1 MGQPK
6 KTFLIKKYLK
16 FTDQTTYKVLS
27 SLTKNEALIKVLTAQ
42 YWDYGLPPRQSSF
55 AMHASVV
62 KHYFEGGSF
71 PIGGSAAIVSTINEV
86 LEAHGAQ
93 IMTNA
98 EVSEIRIV
106 QGKVIGV
113 RMQDG
118 RDIAADQVVSGVG
131 IFNTYEQLI
140 PETNISLRL
149 NYRKFNL
156 RWAMA
161 VCT

>member
-1 MGQPK
+1 
-6 KTFLIKKYLK
+6 
-16 FTDQTTYKVLS
+16 
-27 SLTKNEALIKVLTAQ
+27 
-42 YWDYGLPPRQSSF
+42 
-55 AMHASVV
+55 MHASVV